1 MTNYPSAPPPHTGA
15 GAPTCPRHPD
25 RISYVTCQR
34 CGRPACPECQRPAA
48 VGVHCVDCV
57 REAARSVRPQ
67 RTVLGGRVSASSRPV
82 ATITFIAL
90 CVVLFLADYAAPVY
104 QWFAFSPALGRIEP
118 WRMLTSAFLHAG
130 WLHLLVNMYALWI
143 VGPFLEQMLGRWRY
157 VALYLLS
164 ALGGSVAVVLLT
176 PVSQWGYSVVG
187 ASGAVFGLFAAI
199 AVVLR
204 RTGRDARQIL
214 VVIAINVVFSLIIA
228 RVSWQAHLGGLV
240 VGAALGFLFAYLP
253 KERRSTGAVVGVVSC
268 AVVLVG
274 LTLLA
279 YG

>member
-1 MTNYPSAPPPHTGA
+1 M
-15 GAPTCPRHPD
+15 
-25 RISYVTCQR
+25 
-34 CGRPACPECQRPAA
+34 
-48 VGVHCVDCV
+48 
-57 REAARSVRPQ
+57 
-67 RTVLGGRVSASSRPV
+67 
-82 ATITFIAL
+82 
-90 CVVLFLADYAAPVY
+90 FLADYVAPVY
-104 QWFAFSPALGRIEP
+104 QLFAFSPAIGQIEP

-164 ALGGSVAVVLLT
+164 AFGGSVAVILLT
-176 PVSQWGYSVVG
+176 PASQWGYSVVG

-199 AVVLR
+199 AVVLK

-253 KERRSTGAVVGVVSC
+253 KERRSSGAVVGVVTS

-279 YG
+279 YT